1 MTLFRNFSG
10 LVGLIIITFGNY
22 LAYVEQ
28 GTWYPLVYYFVSIVV
43 VTIYGVTMD
52 HYKPGIFDEQYVRFE
67 KYFIVYYIASLIIV
81 TIYYL
86 SITVLPLL
94 LEVLVKLLSSIIEL
108 LDSIRNFLT

>member
-22 LAYVEQ
+22 LAYFEQ
-28 GTWYPLVYYFVSIVV
+28 GTWYPIAYFFASIVV
-43 VTIYGVTMD
+43 VTIYGVSMD
-52 HYKPGIFDEQYVRFE
+52 HYNPGIFDEKYVSFE
-67 KYFIVYYIASLIIV
+67 KYFVVYYTGSLIIV

-94 LEVLVKLLSSIIEL
+94 LEVLIKLLSSIIEL
-108 LDSIRNFLT
+108 LDSIRNLLT

>member
-22 LAYVEQ
+22 LAYFEQ
-28 GTWYPLVYYFVSIVV
+28 GTWYPIAYFFASIVV
-43 VTIYGVTMD
+43 VTIYGVSMD
-52 HYKPGIFDEQYVRFE
+52 HFNPGIFDEKYVSFE
-67 KYFIVYYIASLIIV
+67 KYFVVYYIGSLIIV

-94 LEVLVKLLSSIIEL
+94 LEVLIKLLSSIIEL
-108 LDSIRNFLT
+108 LDSIRNLLT